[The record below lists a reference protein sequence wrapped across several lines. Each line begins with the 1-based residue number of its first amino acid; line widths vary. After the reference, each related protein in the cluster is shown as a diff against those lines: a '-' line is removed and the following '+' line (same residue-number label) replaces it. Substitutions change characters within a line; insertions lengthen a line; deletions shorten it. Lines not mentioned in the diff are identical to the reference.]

1 MVNQVKYI
9 KMKINQYI
17 YYTIHMEEMLK
28 AQESIMQ
35 KNSELEQQT
44 SLQSEQIRRLQE
56 LNVTLNS
63 ENDSLMKQNEELLS
77 LEKN

>member
-1 MVNQVKYI
+1 
-9 KMKINQYI
+9 
-17 YYTIHMEEMLK
+17 MEEMMK
-28 AQESIMQ
+28 VQESIVQ